1 MTKLKSYISDSY
13 QNFFD
18 SNLSSTDPDLFNSIK
33 LELERQQQHIEL
45 IASENIVSKAVLDAQ
60 GSVMTNKYAEGYP
73 SKRYYGGCEFVDKAE
88 ELALERVKKLFN
100 CKFANVQPHSGAQA
114 NGAVYLALLQPGDP
128 ILGMSL
134 NSGGHLTHG
143 AKVALSGKWLNSFH
157 YDVDKETGL
166 IDYKNVES
174 LAMQHKPKLII
185 AGGSAYSRI
194 IDFKKFRDIAN
205 KVNAYL
211 MVDMAH
217 FSGLVAGQ
225 GYPNPVE
232 YADVV
237 TSTTHKV
244 LRGGRGGII
253 LTNREDLFKKINS
266 AVFPGYQGGPLMHVI
281 AAKAVAFQEA
291 LQPDFKHYI
300 KAVLAN
306 AKMLSETLKNNGFKI
321 FSGGTDTHLMLVD
334 LRPYNVTGKDAEASL
349 CRANITCNKNGIP
362 FDSAKPTITSGIRLG
377 SQAVTTRG
385 FGLNEFKK
393 VGELITRVIEGLSK
407 NTQDNSKIENEVRNE
422 VIDLCSKFPIYNH
435 LIKK

>member
-1 MTKLKSYISDSY
+1 MSKPNNYISNSY
-13 QNFFD
+13 ESFFD
-18 SNLSSTDPDLFNSIK
+18 KNLSSTDPDLYNSIK
-33 LELERQQQHIEL
+33 QELDRQQQHIEL

-60 GSVMTNKYAEGYP
+60 GSIMTNKYAEGYP

-100 CKFANVQPHSGAQA
+100 CKYANVQPHSGAQA
-114 NGAVYLALLQPGDP
+114 NGAVYLALLNPGDP

-157 YDVDKETGL
+157 YEVDKETGL
-166 IDYKNVES
+166 IDYLHVES
-174 LAMQHKPKLII
+174 LAKKHKPKLII

-194 IDFKKFRDIAN
+194 IDFKKFKDIAN
-205 KVNAYL
+205 EVGAIL

-217 FSGLVAGQ
+217 FSGLVAGK
-225 GYPNPVE
+225 GYPNPIE

-253 LTNREDLFKKINS
+253 LTNNENIFKKINS

-291 LQPDFKHYI
+291 LHPSFKEYI
-300 KAVLAN
+300 KSVIAN
-306 AKMLSETLKNNGFKI
+306 AKILSETLKNNGFKI

-334 LRPYNVTGKDAEASL
+334 LRPFNVTGKDAETSL
-349 CRANITCNKNGIP
+349 CKANITCNKNGIP
-362 FDSAKPTITSGIRLG
+362 FDTAKPTITSGIRLG
-377 SQAVTTRG
+377 SQAATTRG

-393 VGELITRVIEGLSK
+393 VGDLITKVIKGLSK
-407 NTQDNSKIENEVRNE
+407 NSKENSKIEEEVRSE
-422 VIDLCSKFPIYNH
+422 VVTLCSKFPIYNH
-435 LIKK
+435 LTKN